1 MTQVHI
7 KPSQLLLKS
16 SHFKD
21 DVLSI
26 RYLFPNEEPS
36 ITTVNLLS
44 FLMTDRT
51 HAYPTKKE
59 MNVRMDELYG
69 LSIQTKTSSI
79 GYTHVLEFR
88 VKALNQRYTK
98 DLDFKQI
105 EAFVLE
111 CILHPLINEETFKEA
126 CVNMMSALE
135 RAEDNPS
142 LLGFRIAAEA
152 VSTSEPLKWFNQGSR
167 QVLSTLKMSD
177 VKRFHSLMI
186 QQKPMIF
193 LGSDK
198 DRSLDHLF
206 SSLGNHEIDYRTA
219 YTFPVCTP
227 KHRVVKKTIPQS
239 TLTHLYAT
247 QIGYNDDDYLA
258 LRIMTIVLGQL
269 PSSLLFTEI
278 REKRSLC
285 YSIHATTL
293 NFDGVMLIQ
302 TGIDS
307 LKQALVNQLIE
318 TQIERLKAGKFN
330 TKLVSMAKKLMIS
343 SMETIEDDRS
353 SYFNFIYQRMLNHRD
368 YKIPELIKQ
377 IRLIEKKDVIR
388 VAHKLSLV
396 STSLVEGEQ
405 R

>member
-1 MTQVHI
+1 MTQLSV
-7 KPSQLLLKS
+7 KPNQILLKN

-21 DVLSI
+21 DLLSV

-44 FLMTDRT
+44 YLMTDRT
-51 HAYPTKKE
+51 IHYPTKKA

-79 GYTHVLEFR
+79 GFTHVLEIR
-88 VKALNQRYTK
+88 VKALNQRYK
-98 DLDFKQI
+98 KEMDWNQI
-105 EAFVLE
+105 ESFVLE
-111 CILHPLINEETFKEA
+111 CILHPLMNEETFNEA
-126 CVNMMSALE
+126 CVNMTSALE

-152 VSTSEPLKWFNQGSR
+152 VSNSEPLKWFSQGSR
-167 QVLSTLKMSD
+167 EVLSKLKMSD
-177 VKRFHSLMI
+177 VERFHASMI

-193 LGSDK
+193 LGTDRE
-198 DRSLDHLF
+198 RSLSHLI
-206 SSLGNHEIDYRTA
+206 SSLGSIEKNYTTA
-219 YTFPVCTP
+219 YTFPTCIP
-227 KHRVVKKTIPQS
+227 QHRIVKKAIPQS
-239 TLTHLYAT
+239 TLTHLYVT
-247 QIGYNDDDYLA
+247 HIGYNDPDYLA

-269 PSSLLFTEI
+269 PSSLLFSEI

-307 LKQALVNQLIE
+307 LKQSLVSQLIE
-318 TQIERLKAGKFN
+318 IQIDRLKSGKFS
-330 TKLVSMAKKLMIS
+330 TQLVDMAKKMMIS

-353 SYFNFIYQRMLNHRD
+353 SYFSFMHQRMLNHRD
-368 YKIPELIKQ
+368 YLIPPLIKQ
-377 IRLIEKKDVIR
+377 IKSIEKKDVIR
-388 VAHKLSLV
+388 VAHQLSLI
-396 STSLVEGEQ
+396 STSLIEGEQ